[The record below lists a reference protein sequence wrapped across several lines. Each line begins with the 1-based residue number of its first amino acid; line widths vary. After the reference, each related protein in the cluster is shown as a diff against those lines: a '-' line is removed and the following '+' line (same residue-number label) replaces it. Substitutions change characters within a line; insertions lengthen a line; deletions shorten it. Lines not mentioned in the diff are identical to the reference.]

1 DVVSL
6 HLSLNEGTRGAVS
19 AADLALM
26 KPDAL
31 LVNTARAAIVQ
42 PGALLA
48 ALRAGRPGF
57 AALDVFEVEPLPP
70 NDPLLAMDN
79 VLCTPHLGYVTRE
92 GYEVLFGDAFDNVLA
107 FAAGKPTGVLSPP
120 AAPV

>member
-1 DVVSL
+1 MSL

-31 LVNTARAAIVQ
+31 LVNTARAALIQ

-48 ALRAGRPGF
+48 ALQAGRPGF
-57 AALDVFEVEPLPP
+57 AALDVFEVEPLPAG
-70 NDPLLAMDN
+70 DPLLSMDN

-107 FAAGKPTGVLSPP
+107 YAAGKPTGVLSPP
-120 AAPV
+120 VAPA